1 MAVFAADV
9 EGYSRLMGADE
20 VGTLRGLTERRAIL
34 DRLIGVH
41 RGRIANTAGDSVLAE
56 FGSAVDAVKCAVDAQ
71 AALAEANSSLPPDR
85 RINFR
90 IGVHVGD
97 VMVRSG
103 DLFGDGVN
111 VAARLQAIAKAGG
124 LCVSSVTYDQ
134 VRKVL
139 PLDFIDLGAQALRN
153 IDEPVRAY
161 EVQMR
166 GQSGSSS
173 TPSRIGERG
182 IRPALAVLSF
192 DKLGHDDEIKGFSD
206 GLAEDITTALA
217 HLRWLN
223 VVSRN
228 SNFAQKDRAVDIREI
243 ARGLGVRY
251 LLEGSVRKSNERI
264 RITAQLIDGTSGKHV
279 WAERYDRDYSRLFD
293 LQDELARDI
302 VASLEYVLWVAM
314 ARGDYAGAPNS
325 ALSPLRAAAWHIL
338 EGTHRDNRMAILC
351 AASALK
357 ANPKSVAAYQYL
369 ANAYSAELFA
379 GWTENA
385 EADIE
390 HLLDAGRRAAALS
403 PADAL
408 SQGLYGCALAF
419 AGDHDDAF
427 ACMRRALSLN
437 TSSANVLGP
446 CGNVLSFLGEA
457 REAND
462 MLERMFRLV
471 PAHYFRA
478 GFLSLMAH
486 NWLQL
491 GDAEHGAVL
500 VREALKLKPDAL
512 CCQIIS
518 AEIMTA
524 LGRTNA
530 AQAAIS
536 EVYRQRPDVNRALVR
551 AFFPFRDRSIPE
563 HLADVLQMAR

>member
-1 MAVFAADV
+1 
-9 EGYSRLMGADE
+9 
-20 VGTLRGLTERRAIL
+20 
-34 DRLIGVH
+34 
-41 RGRIANTAGDSVLAE
+41 
-56 FGSAVDAVKCAVDAQ
+56 
-71 AALAEANSSLPPDR
+71 
-85 RINFR
+85 
-90 IGVHVGD
+90 
-97 VMVRSG
+97 MVRSG

-124 LCVSSVTYDQ
+124 LCVSSATYDQ

-139 PLDFIDLGAQALRN
+139 PLDFIDLGARSLRN

-161 EVQMR
+161 EVRMR

-173 TPSRIGERG
+173 TPSPIGERG
-182 IRPALAVLSF
+182 TRPALAVLPF
-192 DKLGHDDEIKGFSD
+192 DKLGHDDEIEGFSD

-217 HLRWLN
+217 RLRWLN

-228 SNFAQKDRAVDIREI
+228 SSFAQKGRAVDIREI

-264 RITAQLIDGTSGKHV
+264 RITAQLIDGTSGNHV

-293 LQDELARDI
+293 LQDELTRDI
-302 VASLEYVLWVAM
+302 VASLEYVLWVAL
-314 ARGDYAGAPNS
+314 ARGDHAGAPNS
-325 ALSPLRAAAWHIL
+325 ALSPLRAAAWHII
-338 EGTHRDNRMAILC
+338 ECTHQDNRMAILC

-403 PADAL
+403 LADAL
-408 SQGLYGCALAF
+408 SQGLFGSALAF

-457 REAND
+457 R
-462 MLERMFRLV
+462 
-471 PAHYFRA
+471 
-478 GFLSLMAH
+478 
-486 NWLQL
+486 
-491 GDAEHGAVL
+491 
-500 VREALKLKPDAL
+500 KPMI
-512 CCQIIS
+512 C
-518 AEIMTA
+518 
-524 LGRTNA
+524 
-530 AQAAIS
+530 
-536 EVYRQRPDVNRALVR
+536 
-551 AFFPFRDRSIPE
+551 
-563 HLADVLQMAR
+563 